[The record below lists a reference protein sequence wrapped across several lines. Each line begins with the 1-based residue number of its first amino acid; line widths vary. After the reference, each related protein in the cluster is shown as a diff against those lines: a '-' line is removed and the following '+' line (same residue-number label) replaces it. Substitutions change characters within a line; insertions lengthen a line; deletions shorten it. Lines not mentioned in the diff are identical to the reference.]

1 MWLRLALVCSLGLV
15 ACGEERPV
23 HRPAPPSSA
32 PPTTTVEPEAPAPR
46 DVTFTTS
53 DGVTI
58 AATLARGARVD
69 APAVVLVHQVSSTR
83 AEWAPLIARLHAD
96 ASLTTLAIDMRG
108 HGESTHGPNGTTLD
122 WGQFDDA
129 AWAATRLDVLAAL
142 AFLVGPES
150 GASPPSFAVIG
161 SSIGSSAV
169 IAAAAEDVRLATIVT
184 ISPGRA
190 YHGFDAITP
199 AASLGDRAILAVAS
213 RDEEDSVQTAET
225 YGRIT
230 STPPVIVEG
239 DAHGVL
245 ILASQPSALDHV
257 EDFVRERLQ
266 WVRVNARPAAVARPP
281 LTSTGVPAPTH

>member
-1 MWLRLALVCSLGLV
+1 M
-15 ACGEERPV
+15 
-23 HRPAPPSSA
+23 HRPAPASSA
-32 PPTTTVEPEAPAPR
+32 APATAVEAEAPAPR

-58 AATLARGARVD
+58 AGTLARGTRVD
-69 APAVVLVHQVSSTR
+69 APAVIFVHQLSSTS
-83 AEWAPLIARLHAD
+83 AEWAPLVERLHTA

-108 HGESTHGPNGTTLD
+108 HGQSTHGPNGTTLD
-122 WGQFDDA
+122 WQQFDDA

-142 AFLVGPES
+142 AFLAGPES

-161 SSIGSSAV
+161 SSIGASAA
-169 IAAAAEDVRLATIVT
+169 IAAAAEEPRLATVVT

-199 AASLGDRAILAVAS
+199 AARLGNCAIFALAS
-213 RDEEDSVQTAET
+213 RDEQDSVQTAET

-230 STPPVIVEG
+230 STPPMIVDG

-245 ILASQPSALDHV
+245 IFANDPLALDRV
-257 EDFVRERLQ
+257 EDFVRERLE
-266 WVRVNARPAAVARPP
+266 WVRLIARPAAIARPP
-281 LTSTGVPAPTH
+281 LTSTGVAEPTTH